1 MIDEALIDLLLCA
14 ADLARQG
21 YAMPITEALERL
33 GMLGGESIALSVDAR
48 CEAMAVAP
56 RVFEYRGDLL
66 ADTLLE
72 AAYRVAEGRGAS
84 AVTE

>member
-1 MIDEALIDLLLCA
+1 VIDEDLVDLLLCA

-21 YAMPITEALERL
+21 YAMPITEAQERL
-33 GMLGGESIALSVDAR
+33 GPPDGAVIALCLDAR

-84 AVTE
+84 AVPE